1 MSAGIT
7 YQRKMTTRSL
17 FSRAGER
24 TCDQGIKWINT
35 IKQSE
40 TDVNLIFIIKM
51 KNMFSVLLGESHFV
65 SLNILFK
72 RLELYTI
79 LQYLEYKTYQILI
92 YQNLCVLLHL
102 HHQIGKEQIEILLI
116 ILIFNC
122 MRNLNLETEP
132 IQLQWAH
139 PKK

>member
-1 MSAGIT
+1 
-7 YQRKMTTRSL
+7 
-17 FSRAGER
+17 
-24 TCDQGIKWINT
+24 
-35 IKQSE
+35 
-40 TDVNLIFIIKM
+40 
-51 KNMFSVLLGESHFV
+51 MFSVLLGESHFV

-79 LQYLEYKTYQILI
+79 LQYVKYKTYQIFI
-92 YQNLCVLLHL
+92 YSLCVLLHL

-116 ILIFNC
+116 ILRNLPLFNC
-122 MRNLNLETEP
+122 MRNLNLEAEP